1 MLVAQRVDFGVAFFM
16 IEIIAVAGT
25 SFVLSIFLVGVVLRL
40 SHRRSWYDIKDERKI
55 HIGDVPR
62 LGGLGFSLAFILVA
76 MVINFNAV
84 ESYYGFGFLPVIT
97 GMFLVLIFGIFDDFK
112 PLAPRVKL
120 LVQIIAALLVVIPDY
135 TFHSLFFTGAGF
147 LKNLNWLRY
156 PLTLLWLVGLSNA
169 LNFIDGV
176 DGLAGGISLLAALA
190 YALIF
195 ASFAD
200 SGSAV
205 LFCVCLAAIIG
216 GFLVFN
222 LPVPRAKIFMGDGG
236 SQFLGFMLAVLPLLN
251 KGSAEPEL
259 PLFYA
264 AALLLIPI
272 LDTTAAGWRR
282 LRDHRR
288 IDSPDRAHIHH
299 KLMNLGLDVRG
310 VDAVLYGLQIA
321 LCILVFISI
330 RMRGLLS
337 VVVLGIAYVIG
348 VGFFCVIHFLN
359 QRVTERRHT
368 KTPPAE

>member
-1 MLVAQRVDFGVAFFM
+1 MGDILV
-16 IEIIAVAGT
+16 VAGI
-25 SFVLSIFLVGVVLRL
+25 SFVLSILLVGAVLRL
-40 SHRRSWYDIKDERKI
+40 SHLRSWYDMKDERKI

-62 LGGLGFSLAFILVA
+62 LGGLGFSLAFIFVA
-76 MVINFNAV
+76 MVINFNAA
-84 ESYYGFGFLPVIT
+84 ESYYGFWFLPVII

-120 LVQIIAALLVVIPDY
+120 LVQIIAALLVIIPDY

-176 DGLAGGISLLAALA
+176 DGLAGGISLLAALT

-195 ASFAD
+195 ASFTD

-205 LFCVCLAAIIG
+205 LFCTCLAAIIG

-222 LPVPRAKIFMGDGG
+222 LPLPRARIFMGHGG
-236 SQFLGFMLAVLPLLN
+236 SQFRGFMLAVLPLLN
-251 KGSAEPEL
+251 KGSTEPEL
-259 PLFYA
+259 TLFYA
-264 AALLLIPI
+264 AALLMIPI
-272 LDTTAAGWRR
+272 LDTTAAVWRR

-299 KLMNLGLDVRG
+299 KLINLGFDAKG
-310 VDAVLYGLQIA
+310 VDAVLYGLQIV
-321 LCILVFISI
+321 LCILVFISV

-337 VVVLGIAYVIG
+337 VVFLGSAYIIG
-348 VGFFCVIHFLN
+348 IGFFCAVHFLN
-359 QRVTERRHT
+359 QRVTRWRYTET
-368 KTPPAE
+368 SPAE

>member
-1 MLVAQRVDFGVAFFM
+1 MLVEHRSGFWGFSM
-16 IEIIAVAGT
+16 IIIVTVAGI

-40 SHRRSWYDIKDERKI
+40 SHFHSWYDMKDERKI
-55 HIGDVPR
+55 HVGDVPR

-76 MVINFNAV
+76 MVISFNAT
-84 ESYYGFGFLPVIT
+84 ESYYGFWFLPVII
-97 GMFLVLIFGIFDDFK
+97 GMFLVLVFGILDDFK
-112 PLAPRVKL
+112 PLAPRIKL
-120 LVQIIAALLVVIPDY
+120 SVQVIAALLVVIPDY
-135 TFHSLFFTGAGF
+135 TFHSLVFSSVDF

-176 DGLAGGISLLAALA
+176 DGLAGGISLLATLA

-195 ASFAD
+195 ASFTD

-251 KGSAEPEL
+251 RGSAEPEL
-259 PLFYA
+259 PLVYA
-264 AALLLIPI
+264 AALLMIPI
-272 LDTTAAGWRR
+272 LDTTAAVWRR

-299 KLMNLGLDVRG
+299 KLINLGLDARG
-310 VDAVLYGLQIA
+310 VDAVLYGLQIT
-321 LCILVFISI
+321 LCILVFISVRLHSI
-330 RMRGLLS
+330 LS
-337 VVVLGIAYVIG
+337 VIPLAIAYIVGI
-348 VGFFCVIHFLN
+348 GFFCMVHFLN
-359 QRVTERRHT
+359 QGVTRRRRAE
-368 KTPPAE
+368 TPPAG